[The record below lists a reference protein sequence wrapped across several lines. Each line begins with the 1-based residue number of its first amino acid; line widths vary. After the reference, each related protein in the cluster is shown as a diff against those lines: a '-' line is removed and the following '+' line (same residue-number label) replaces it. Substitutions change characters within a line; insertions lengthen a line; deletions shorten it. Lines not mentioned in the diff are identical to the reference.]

1 MNDTLRVPVD
11 IEHAGL
17 RAAVLVTFFA
27 ASGIVCAL
35 SILLVPDGGF
45 LLAGVIALLLG
56 IGAAALLERSLKG
69 RWLSGRELHVDAGG
83 LRLMRNGQ
91 VEKAIAV
98 GSEVE
103 VLRWRFQARK
113 QRRLPKGWYVVALA
127 LMTDDNTVSLY
138 TVISPQHMEVLPG
151 ADRFKTLMP
160 PAKTGSATEDMRL
173 AGEQRRLHEAEAARW
188 NSGAELTNDAF
199 EAALSR
205 IDMLFG

>member
-17 RAAVLVTFFA
+17 RGAVLIAFIVTSA
-27 ASGIVCAL
+27 VMCAL
-35 SILLVPDGGF
+35 SALLVPDGGL
-45 LLAGVIALLLG
+45 LLAGVVALLLG

-83 LRLMRNGQ
+83 LRLIRKQQ
-91 VEKAIAV
+91 VEKAIDA
-98 GSEVE
+98 GAQVE
-103 VLRWRFQARK
+103 VLRWRFQTRK
-113 QRRLPKGWYVVALA
+113 QRRLPKGWYVAALA
-127 LMTDDNTVSLY
+127 LMTDDRVVALY
-138 TVISPQHMEVLPG
+138 TVMSPQRMDALPG

-173 AGEQRRLHEAEAARW
+173 AGEQRRLHEAETARW